1 MILYHF
7 TPFYYLQN
15 DGTILKEGLRPSDG
29 AKHGMLPPVGV
40 VWLTTEEDY
49 QWHERKSSELDQCR
63 IRLAIPSHD
72 RRLVH
77 WPKWL
82 RKHAP
87 DIIDMLARCDCG
99 YDHREAM
106 NTTYCYFGTVPL
118 FYFREVGYADPAR
131 RLAFKQAGG
140 RPMTYEEYMAD

>member
-7 TPFYYLQN
+7 TDFYLLEAG
-15 DGTILKEGLRPSDG
+15 GTILTEGLKPG
-29 AKHGMLPPVGV
+29 VEKQGWWFPPHDV

-49 QWHERKSSELDQCR
+49 RWAERKASEADQCR

-82 RKHAP
+82 RKRAP
-87 DIIDMLARCDCG
+87 EIIAMLALCDSKDG
-99 YDHREAM
+99 GNAHTASM
-106 NTTYCYFGTVPL
+106 NATYCYFGTVPL
-118 FYFREVGYADPAR
+118 AYFREIEYADPAK
-131 RLAFKQAGG
+131 RLAFEQAG
-140 RPMTYEEYMAD
+140 EAA